1 MNRCCQLFRKL
12 LYFCIRKP
20 YLATSRTIRIK
31 NMKIL
36 HTSDLH
42 IGKYI
47 GTYDL
52 KEDTEYVLNQVV
64 DTAIRERVEV
74 VLISG
79 DIFDRPNPS
88 EEAIKMYVSFL
99 KGLLDKNIK
108 VIAISGNHDSG
119 IRLSAYKDILGK
131 GYFVEGEFNSPMRKV
146 SLNDEYGPVNFYML
160 PFFTPFIVKS
170 NLKLEKGL
178 ENYDLAM
185 DEIIKRE
192 NIDTSQRNIIL
203 AHQFVAGFK
212 FGGSEEDFSYSNG
225 DEKNVAGVGIISL
238 DKFQNFDYVAL
249 GHIHKPQ
256 KISRET
262 IRYSGSLLK
271 YKTSE
276 IDGPDKS
283 VVIIDLKE
291 KGNIEVKLD
300 PIKPLHPFVKIEGLL
315 SELTNT
321 NPNENDYVYLIVDD
335 DKTPIEAKNKLTP
348 YYKRIVD
355 IEFPNDTLQQKMN
368 LDTSLADKR
377 PIDFICEY
385 YREKTNKDLDEE
397 NKKLLAEI
405 FIEAN
410 KEGGQN

>member
-1 MNRCCQLFRKL
+1 MSENIYALRRLD
-12 LYFCIRKP
+12 
-20 YLATSRTIRIK
+20 
-31 NMKIL
+31 MKIL

-79 DIFDRPNPS
+79 DVFDRPNPS

-99 KGLLDKNIK
+99 KQLLDKNIK
-108 VIAISGNHDSG
+108 VIAIAGNHDSG
-119 IRLSAYKDILGK
+119 IRLSAYKAILGK

-146 SLNDEYGPVNFYML
+146 SLNDEFGPVNFYML

>member
-1 MNRCCQLFRKL
+1 
-12 LYFCIRKP
+12 
-20 YLATSRTIRIK
+20 
-31 NMKIL
+31 MKIL

-79 DIFDRPNPS
+79 DVFDRPNPS

-99 KGLLDKNIK
+99 KQLLDKNIK

-119 IRLSAYKDILGK
+119 IRLSAYKEILGK

-146 SLNDEYGPVNFYML
+146 SLNDKYGPVNFYML

-192 NIDTSQRNIIL
+192 NIDNSQRNIIL

-300 PIKPLHPFVKIEGLL
+300 SIKPLHPFVKIEGLL

>member
-1 MNRCCQLFRKL
+1 
-12 LYFCIRKP
+12 
-20 YLATSRTIRIK
+20 
-31 NMKIL
+31 MKIL

-79 DIFDRPNPS
+79 DVFDRPNPS

-99 KGLLDKNIK
+99 KELLDKNTK

>member
-1 MNRCCQLFRKL
+1 
-12 LYFCIRKP
+12 
-20 YLATSRTIRIK
+20 
-31 NMKIL
+31 MKIL

-146 SLNDEYGPVNFYML
+146 SLSDEYGPVNFYLL

-283 VVIIDLKE
+283 IVIIDLKE

>member
-1 MNRCCQLFRKL
+1 
-12 LYFCIRKP
+12 
-20 YLATSRTIRIK
+20 
-31 NMKIL
+31 MKIL

-79 DIFDRPNPS
+79 DVFDRPNPS
-88 EEAIKMYVSFL
+88 EEAIKIYVSFL
-99 KGLLDKNIK
+99 KALLDKNIK

-262 IRYSGSLLK
+262 IKYSGSLLK

>member
-1 MNRCCQLFRKL
+1 MSENIYVLRRLD
-12 LYFCIRKP
+12 
-20 YLATSRTIRIK
+20 
-31 NMKIL
+31 MKIL

>member
-1 MNRCCQLFRKL
+1 MSENIYVLRRLD
-12 LYFCIRKP
+12 
-20 YLATSRTIRIK
+20 
-31 NMKIL
+31 MKIL

-178 ENYDLAM
+178 ESYDLAM

-410 KEGGQN
+410 KEGEQN

>member
-1 MNRCCQLFRKL
+1 
-12 LYFCIRKP
+12 
-20 YLATSRTIRIK
+20 
-31 NMKIL
+31 MKIL

-64 DTAIRERVEV
+64 ETAIRERVEV

-79 DIFDRPNPS
+79 DVFDRPNPS

-99 KGLLDKNIK
+99 KELLDKNIK

-146 SLNDEYGPVNFYML
+146 SLSDEYGPVNFYML

-212 FGGSEEDFSYSNG
+212 FSGSEEDFSYSNG

>member
-1 MNRCCQLFRKL
+1 MSENIYVLRRLD
-12 LYFCIRKP
+12 
-20 YLATSRTIRIK
+20 
-31 NMKIL
+31 MKIL

-79 DIFDRPNPS
+79 DVFDRPNPS

-99 KGLLDKNIK
+99 KELLDKNIK

-300 PIKPLHPFVKIEGLL
+300 PIKSLHPFVKIEGLL

>member
-1 MNRCCQLFRKL
+1 MSENIYVLRRLD
-12 LYFCIRKP
+12 
-20 YLATSRTIRIK
+20 
-31 NMKIL
+31 MKIL

-79 DIFDRPNPS
+79 DVFDRPNPS

-119 IRLSAYKDILGK
+119 IRLSAYKAILGK

-300 PIKPLHPFVKIEGLL
+300 PIKPLHPFRKIEGLL

>member
-1 MNRCCQLFRKL
+1 
-12 LYFCIRKP
+12 
-20 YLATSRTIRIK
+20 
-31 NMKIL
+31 MKIL

-79 DIFDRPNPS
+79 DVFDRPNPS

-99 KGLLDKNIK
+99 KQLLDKNIK

-410 KEGGQN
+410 KEGEQN

>member
-1 MNRCCQLFRKL
+1 MSENIYVLGRLD
-12 LYFCIRKP
+12 
-20 YLATSRTIRIK
+20 
-31 NMKIL
+31 MKIL

-99 KGLLDKNIK
+99 KALLDKNIK

-119 IRLSAYKDILGK
+119 IRLSAYKNILGK

-146 SLNDEYGPVNFYML
+146 SLSDEYGQVNFYML

-397 NKKLLAEI
+397 NKKLLAKI

>member
-1 MNRCCQLFRKL
+1 MSENIYVLRRLD
-12 LYFCIRKP
+12 
-20 YLATSRTIRIK
+20 
-31 NMKIL
+31 MKIL

-99 KGLLDKNIK
+99 KKLLDKNIK

-283 VVIIDLKE
+283 VMIIDLKE

>member
-1 MNRCCQLFRKL
+1 
-12 LYFCIRKP
+12 
-20 YLATSRTIRIK
+20 
-31 NMKIL
+31 MKIL

-79 DIFDRPNPS
+79 DVFDRPNPS

-99 KGLLDKNIK
+99 KQLLDKNIK

-119 IRLSAYKDILGK
+119 IRLSAYKEILGK
-131 GYFVEGEFNSPMRKV
+131 GYFIEGEFNSPMRKV

>member
-1 MNRCCQLFRKL
+1 
-12 LYFCIRKP
+12 
-20 YLATSRTIRIK
+20 
-31 NMKIL
+31 MKIL

-79 DIFDRPNPS
+79 DVFDRPNPS

-99 KGLLDKNIK
+99 KNLLDKNIK

>member
-1 MNRCCQLFRKL
+1 MSENIYVLRRLD
-12 LYFCIRKP
+12 
-20 YLATSRTIRIK
+20 
-31 NMKIL
+31 MKIL

-64 DTAIRERVEV
+64 ETAIRERVEV

-79 DIFDRPNPS
+79 DVFDRPNPS

-99 KGLLDKNIK
+99 KELLDKNIK

-238 DKFQNFDYVAL
+238 DKFQDFDYVAL

-283 VVIIDLKE
+283 VVIINLKE

>member
-1 MNRCCQLFRKL
+1 
-12 LYFCIRKP
+12 
-20 YLATSRTIRIK
+20 
-31 NMKIL
+31 MKIL

-79 DIFDRPNPS
+79 DVFDRPNPS

-99 KGLLDKNIK
+99 KQLLDKNIK

-119 IRLSAYKDILGK
+119 IRLSAYKEILGK

-203 AHQFVAGFK
+203 AHQFIAGFK

>member
-1 MNRCCQLFRKL
+1 
-12 LYFCIRKP
+12 
-20 YLATSRTIRIK
+20 
-31 NMKIL
+31 MKIL

-79 DIFDRPNPS
+79 DVFDRPNPS

-99 KGLLDKNIK
+99 KELLDKNIK

-146 SLNDEYGPVNFYML
+146 SLNDEFGPVNFYML

-203 AHQFVAGFK
+203 AHQFIAGFK

>member
-1 MNRCCQLFRKL
+1 
-12 LYFCIRKP
+12 
-20 YLATSRTIRIK
+20 
-31 NMKIL
+31 MKIL

-79 DIFDRPNPS
+79 DVFDRPNPS

-99 KGLLDKNIK
+99 KELLDKNIK

-146 SLNDEYGPVNFYML
+146 SLSDEYGPVNFYML

-238 DKFQNFDYVAL
+238 DKFQDFDYVAL

>member
-1 MNRCCQLFRKL
+1 MSENIYVLRRLD
-12 LYFCIRKP
+12 
-20 YLATSRTIRIK
+20 
-31 NMKIL
+31 MKIL

-79 DIFDRPNPS
+79 DVFDRPNPS

-99 KGLLDKNIK
+99 KELLDKNIK

-119 IRLSAYKDILGK
+119 IRLSAYKEILGK

-178 ENYDLAM
+178 GNYDLAM

>member
-1 MNRCCQLFRKL
+1 
-12 LYFCIRKP
+12 
-20 YLATSRTIRIK
+20 
-31 NMKIL
+31 MKIL

-79 DIFDRPNPS
+79 DVFDRPNPS

-99 KGLLDKNIK
+99 KELLDKNIK

-146 SLNDEYGPVNFYML
+146 SLNDEFGPVNFYML

-283 VVIIDLKE
+283 VMIIDLKE

>member
-1 MNRCCQLFRKL
+1 
-12 LYFCIRKP
+12 
-20 YLATSRTIRIK
+20 
-31 NMKIL
+31 MKIL

-79 DIFDRPNPS
+79 DVFDRPNPS

-99 KGLLDKNIK
+99 KELLDKNIK

-146 SLNDEYGPVNFYML
+146 SLSDEYGPVNFYML

>member
-1 MNRCCQLFRKL
+1 
-12 LYFCIRKP
+12 
-20 YLATSRTIRIK
+20 
-31 NMKIL
+31 MKIL

-79 DIFDRPNPS
+79 DVFDRPNPS

-99 KGLLDKNIK
+99 KALLDKNIK

-355 IEFPNDTLQQKMN
+355 IEFPNDTLQQKIN

>member
-1 MNRCCQLFRKL
+1 
-12 LYFCIRKP
+12 
-20 YLATSRTIRIK
+20 
-31 NMKIL
+31 MKIL

-64 DTAIRERVEV
+64 DTAIKERVEV

-79 DIFDRPNPS
+79 DVFDRPNPS

-99 KGLLDKNIK
+99 KELLDKNIK

-119 IRLSAYKDILGK
+119 IRLSAYKEILGK

-146 SLNDEYGPVNFYML
+146 SLSDEFGPVNFYLL

>member
-1 MNRCCQLFRKL
+1 MSENIYVLRRLD
-12 LYFCIRKP
+12 
-20 YLATSRTIRIK
+20 
-31 NMKIL
+31 MKIL

-79 DIFDRPNPS
+79 DVFDRPNPS

-99 KGLLDKNIK
+99 KQLLDKNIK

-119 IRLSAYKDILGK
+119 IRLSAYKEILGK

-262 IRYSGSLLK
+262 IRYSGSLFK

>member
-1 MNRCCQLFRKL
+1 
-12 LYFCIRKP
+12 
-20 YLATSRTIRIK
+20 
-31 NMKIL
+31 MKIL

-79 DIFDRPNPS
+79 DVFDRPNPS

-99 KGLLDKNIK
+99 KELLDKNIK

-410 KEGGQN
+410 KEGGQNL

>member
-1 MNRCCQLFRKL
+1 
-12 LYFCIRKP
+12 
-20 YLATSRTIRIK
+20 
-31 NMKIL
+31 MKIL

-64 DTAIRERVEV
+64 DTAIKERVEV

-99 KGLLDKNIK
+99 KALLDKNIK

-146 SLNDEYGPVNFYML
+146 SLNDEFGPVNFYML

-238 DKFQNFDYVAL
+238 DKFQDFDYVAL

>member
-1 MNRCCQLFRKL
+1 
-12 LYFCIRKP
+12 
-20 YLATSRTIRIK
+20 
-31 NMKIL
+31 MKIL

-79 DIFDRPNPS
+79 DVFDRPNPS

-99 KGLLDKNIK
+99 KQLLDKNIK

-119 IRLSAYKDILGK
+119 IRLSAYKEILGK

-276 IDGPDKS
+276 TDGPDKS

>member
-1 MNRCCQLFRKL
+1 
-12 LYFCIRKP
+12 
-20 YLATSRTIRIK
+20 
-31 NMKIL
+31 MKIL

-52 KEDTEYVLNQVV
+52 KEDNEYVLNQVV

-79 DIFDRPNPS
+79 DVFDRPNPS

-99 KGLLDKNIK
+99 KQLLDKNIK

-119 IRLSAYKDILGK
+119 IRLSAYKEILGK

>member
-1 MNRCCQLFRKL
+1 
-12 LYFCIRKP
+12 
-20 YLATSRTIRIK
+20 
-31 NMKIL
+31 MKIL

-79 DIFDRPNPS
+79 DVFDRPNPS

-99 KGLLDKNIK
+99 KELLDKNIK

-119 IRLSAYKDILGK
+119 IRLSAYKAILGK

-146 SLNDEYGPVNFYML
+146 SLNDEFGPVNFYML

-335 DKTPIEAKNKLTP
+335 DKTRIEAKNKLTP

-385 YREKTNKDLDEE
+385 YREKANKDLDEE

>member
-1 MNRCCQLFRKL
+1 MSENIYVLRRLD
-12 LYFCIRKP
+12 
-20 YLATSRTIRIK
+20 
-31 NMKIL
+31 MKIL

-79 DIFDRPNPS
+79 DVFDRPNSS

-99 KGLLDKNIK
+99 KELLDKNIK

>member
-1 MNRCCQLFRKL
+1 MSENIYVLRRLD
-12 LYFCIRKP
+12 
-20 YLATSRTIRIK
+20 
-31 NMKIL
+31 MKIL

-79 DIFDRPNPS
+79 DVFDRPNPS

-99 KGLLDKNIK
+99 KELLDKNIK

-291 KGNIEVKLD
+291 KGNIEIKLD

>member
-1 MNRCCQLFRKL
+1 MSENIYVLRRLD
-12 LYFCIRKP
+12 
-20 YLATSRTIRIK
+20 
-31 NMKIL
+31 MKIL

-131 GYFVEGEFNSPMRKV
+131 GYFVEGEFNSPMRRV

-203 AHQFVAGFK
+203 THQFVAGFK

-321 NPNENDYVYLIVDD
+321 NPNENDYVYLIVDN

>member
-1 MNRCCQLFRKL
+1 
-12 LYFCIRKP
+12 
-20 YLATSRTIRIK
+20 
-31 NMKIL
+31 MKIL

-64 DTAIRERVEV
+64 DTAIKERVEV

-99 KGLLDKNIK
+99 KELLDKNIK

>member
-1 MNRCCQLFRKL
+1 
-12 LYFCIRKP
+12 
-20 YLATSRTIRIK
+20 
-31 NMKIL
+31 MKIL

-131 GYFVEGEFNSPMRKV
+131 GYFVEGEFNSPMRRV

>member
-1 MNRCCQLFRKL
+1 
-12 LYFCIRKP
+12 
-20 YLATSRTIRIK
+20 
-31 NMKIL
+31 MKIL

-79 DIFDRPNPS
+79 DVFDRPNPS

-99 KGLLDKNIK
+99 KELLDKNIK

-146 SLNDEYGPVNFYML
+146 SLNDEFGPVNFYML

-225 DEKNVAGVGIISL
+225 DEKNVAGVGIINL

-348 YYKRIVD
+348 YYKRIVN

>member
-1 MNRCCQLFRKL
+1 
-12 LYFCIRKP
+12 
-20 YLATSRTIRIK
+20 
-31 NMKIL
+31 MKIL

-79 DIFDRPNPS
+79 DVFDRPNPS

-99 KGLLDKNIK
+99 KALLDKNIK

-185 DEIIKRE
+185 GEIIKRE

>member
-1 MNRCCQLFRKL
+1 
-12 LYFCIRKP
+12 
-20 YLATSRTIRIK
+20 
-31 NMKIL
+31 MKIL

-212 FGGSEEDFSYSNG
+212 FGGSEENFSYSNG

>member
-1 MNRCCQLFRKL
+1 
-12 LYFCIRKP
+12 
-20 YLATSRTIRIK
+20 
-31 NMKIL
+31 MKIL

-79 DIFDRPNPS
+79 DVFDRPNPS

-99 KGLLDKNIK
+99 KQLLDKNIK

-119 IRLSAYKDILGK
+119 IRLSAYKEILGK

-146 SLNDEYGPVNFYML
+146 SLNDKYGPVNFYML